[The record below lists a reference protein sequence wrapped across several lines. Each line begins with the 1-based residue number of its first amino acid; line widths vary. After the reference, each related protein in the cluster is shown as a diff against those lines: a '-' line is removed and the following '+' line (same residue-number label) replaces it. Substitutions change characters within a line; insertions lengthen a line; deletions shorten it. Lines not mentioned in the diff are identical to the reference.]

1 MKLKIVFAACSMLSV
16 FVGLAQA
23 APDVEIKDVYVSGS
37 MTCSAAKTWTMGFR
51 GRLENGSFLQAPSV
65 GDAHRNTAKMSVD
78 KNSLTFEWFFY
89 PEDGYE
95 RHLKKRLKVA
105 PDQSSFVFTANM
117 NWNGQQSKEDCNVR
131 VNFAESPIQQATSE
145 KKLATEEQLAKLDEK
160 TKTAD
165 DVLQQQIDKRKK
177 EVEDAQ
183 KELDRINAEVA
194 ATKAQQQKLSANQ
207 QNLQSQQTETAKIAT
222 DSQNLLN
229 GMKLPEFEPV
239 ADWVIHVPS
248 IPIQQQQF
256 CRMINQYRVEF
267 DAVELTQNEI
277 KKNELFKARQL
288 DIANLLP
295 KGEIS
300 NWIVRVKE
308 IRQAKNGDAEISV
321 SLPCLAMMGS
331 NTCNLNPEMYQGT
344 IRQDSLMYREIA
356 KLSANQFV
364 AFSAK
369 LLFAVDP
376 DTKKPSPEFAK
387 VQQGVHC
394 TDNKIIL
401 LEKFVVE
408 PTNVVQLK

>member
-1 MKLKIVFAACSMLSV
+1 M
-16 FVGLAQA
+16 
-23 APDVEIKDVYVSGS
+23 KDVDLSGS
-37 MTCSAAKTWTMGFR
+37 MTCTPESPNKPWTAVIR
-51 GRLENGSFLQAPSV
+51 GRLKNGAFLQVPSV
-65 GDAHRNTAKMSVD
+65 GDVNGNTAKITFN
-78 KNSLTFEWFFY
+78 KNTLTFEWLFR
-89 PEDGYE
+89 PQDGSD
-95 RHLKKRLKVA
+95 RHLTTRLNVK
-105 PDQSSFVFTANM
+105 PDQSSFLLKGNM
-117 NWNGQQSKEDCNVR
+117 NYNGQKSPTDCDVR
-131 VNFAESPIQQATSE
+131 LNFAEPPIQKVISG
-145 KKLATEEQLAKLDEK
+145 KNLATEEQLVKLDEK

-177 EVEDAQ
+177 EFEDAQ

-207 QNLQSQQTETAKIAT
+207 QNLQSQQTATAKTVT
-222 DSQNLLN
+222 DTQNLLD
-229 GMKLPEFEPV
+229 GIKLPEFEPV

-256 CRMINQYRVEF
+256 CRTINQYRVEL

-277 KKNELFKARQL
+277 KKNELFKSRQL

-321 SLPCLAMMGS
+321 SLPCLAIMGS

-356 KLSANQFV
+356 KLNANQFV
-364 AFSAK
+364 VFSAK
-369 LLFAVDP
+369 LLFAIDP
-376 DTKKPSPEFAK
+376 DTRKPSPDFAK

-394 TDNKIIL
+394 TDNRIIP
-401 LEKFVVE
+401 LEKFVIE